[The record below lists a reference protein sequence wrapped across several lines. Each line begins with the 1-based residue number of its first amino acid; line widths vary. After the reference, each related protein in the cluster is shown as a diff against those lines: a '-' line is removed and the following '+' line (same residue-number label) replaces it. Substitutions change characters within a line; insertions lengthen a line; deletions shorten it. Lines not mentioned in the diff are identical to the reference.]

1 MVESGKKPV
10 ASEAQEQAA
19 VISWWRLAHKSYG
32 VPEYTLLHI
41 ANEGTGSAARGRL
54 QKRQGVRAGV
64 ADLFL
69 SVPRGAFSGLWIE
82 MKRQRD
88 GYVRPQQ
95 KEFLSEMQRL
105 GYDCAVCRGA
115 DAARQK
121 IVAYMTAGVGRK

>member
-1 MVESGKKPV
+1 MVESQKKPV

-19 VISWWRLAHKSYG
+19 VIEWWRFACKKYG
-32 VPEYTLLHI
+32 VPEVALLHV
-41 ANEGTGSAARGRL
+41 ANEGSGSVVRGRL

-82 MKRQRD
+82 MKRTD
-88 GYVRPQQ
+88 GRVRPEQR
-95 KEFLSEMQRL
+95 EFLSQMQSL

-115 DAARQK
+115 EAAREK
-121 IVAYMTAGVGRK
+121 IHAYMTQV

>member
-1 MVESGKKPV
+1 MVESQKKQV

-19 VISWWRLAHKSYG
+19 VIDWWRFACRKYG
-32 VPEYTLLHI
+32 VPEVALLHV

-82 MKRQRD
+82 MKRK
-88 GYVRPQQ
+88 GGCVRPEQR
-95 KEFLSEMQRL
+95 EFLSNMQAL
-105 GYDCAVCRGA
+105 GYDGAVCHGA
-115 DAARQK
+115 DEARAV
-121 IVAYMTAGVGRK
+121 ITAYMTQL